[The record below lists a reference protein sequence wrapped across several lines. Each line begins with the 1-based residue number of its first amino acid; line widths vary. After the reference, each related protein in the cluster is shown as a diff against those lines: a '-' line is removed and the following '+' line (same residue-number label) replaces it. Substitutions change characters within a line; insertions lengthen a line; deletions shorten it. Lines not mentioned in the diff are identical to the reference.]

1 MRSVKS
7 STPAKPATPATPP
20 HPPHPPHPPSSAHAP
35 AADVD
40 DNVDLFPWRAF
51 ALRGLRNQLL
61 CAGIALLIWLMSSGG
76 RGNPFT
82 VWVYSAAIGTCCWA
96 LIDGSRTQLSRL
108 LNDPQRT
115 AVTRHAHWP
124 GARWMA
130 LCIVVGTPV
139 GYILGTAIG
148 DAVTGL
154 GTPSLLQN
162 RAALVISLIAAVAA
176 TWYFYA
182 TERLHQEQAN
192 AESARRAAAESQLRL
207 LQSQLEPHMLF
218 NTLANLRVLVTL
230 DPPRAQAMLDRLIG
244 YLRATLGASRQ
255 DLHPLASEFTM
266 LDDYLAL
273 MAMRMGPRLQVQLH
287 LPEALRQL
295 PVPPL
300 LLQPLVENCIRH
312 GLEPKVAGG
321 RIEVQARLQGGQLWL
336 TVRDTGVGL
345 AAASTA
351 LPTGADD
358 GSQVGS
364 SHTGQYGS
372 QYGNHYGSHYGTGH
386 VAERLQA
393 LYGASARFRLVEVAD
408 DEGGTLAEVMLPL
421 SQPTPAPAAAPR

>member
-1 MRSVKS
+1 MRSVNS
-7 STPAKPATPATPP
+7 PTPATPP
-20 HPPHPPHPPSSAHAP
+20 GPPHPPSSAHAP

-40 DNVDLFPWRAF
+40 GSAHFFPWRAF
-51 ALRGLRNQLL
+51 GLRGLRNQLL
-61 CAGIALLIWLMSSGG
+61 CAGIALLIWLISSGG
-76 RGNPFT
+76 RGNLFT

-115 AVTRHAHWP
+115 AETRHAHWP

-130 LCIVVGTPV
+130 LCIVAGTPV
-139 GYILGTAIG
+139 GYTLGTAIG
-148 DAVTGL
+148 DAVTGF
-154 GTPSLLQN
+154 GTPSLLQD

-255 DLHPLASEFTM
+255 DLHPLASEFAM

-273 MAMRMGPRLQVQLH
+273 MRMRMGPRLQVQLS
-287 LPEALRQL
+287 LPEALRHH

-300 LLQPLVENCIRH
+300 LLQPLVENSIRH

-321 RIEVQARLQGGQLWL
+321 RIEVQACQQGEQLCL

-351 LPTGADD
+351 LPAGADD
-358 GSQVGS
+358 ASQVGS
-364 SHTGQYGS
+364 RHAGQYAS
-372 QYGNHYGSHYGTGH
+372 QHGSHYGTGH

-393 LYGASARFRLVEVAD
+393 LYGAGARFRLVEVAD
-408 DEGGTLAEVMLPL
+408 DEGGTLAEVLLPL
-421 SQPTPAPAAAPR
+421 AAGTAPTPARAA